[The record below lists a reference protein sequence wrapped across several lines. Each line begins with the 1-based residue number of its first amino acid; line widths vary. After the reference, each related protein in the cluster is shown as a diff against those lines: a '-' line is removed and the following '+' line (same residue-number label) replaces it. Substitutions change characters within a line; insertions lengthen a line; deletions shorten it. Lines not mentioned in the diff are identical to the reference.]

1 MRCPYCA
8 EEVKDEAVVCKHC
21 HSELFVVKSLL
32 EKINVLSARFAALG
46 NTAEFLETEVAGHA
60 RRAAIHH
67 HRPAITPLEAY
78 TLTYIGLIIA
88 HFLII
93 IVHPESK
100 LIYLRFASM
109 AIPFVFGMLCRES
122 EKSTLVFELLGGMV
136 VATAAILSME
146 AVVAYVDKTQWLP
159 KDAYEWKEDAI
170 YGSSIAFGFLTG
182 VITRHM
188 LIAIYS
194 PSAKSNFVIEW
205 IARFLVEQF
214 GDGTGKSKFTLK
226 SVRSMVSSVLGF
238 GSAVISIVTGL
249 WEFLK

>member
-21 HSELFVVKSLL
+21 HSELFVVKPLL
-32 EKINVLSARFAALG
+32 EKINVMSARIAALD
-46 NTAEFLETEVAGHA
+46 NAAEHLAPEIENHMH
-60 RRAAIHH
+60 RAAARHH
-67 HRPAITPLEAY
+67 GPGLTPLESYA
-78 TLTYIGLIIA
+78 LTYIGLLAA

-93 IVHPESK
+93 IVADSK
-100 LIYLRFASM
+100 LLYLRVAWM
-109 AIPFVFGMLCRES
+109 AIPFFFGLACRES
-122 EKSTLVFELLGGMV
+122 EKSNLVYELLGAMV
-136 VATAAILSME
+136 VAFAAILSGD
-146 AVVAYVDKTQWLP
+146 AVVAYQDNKPWLP
-159 KDAYEWKEDAI
+159 ANAYEWREDAI
-170 YGSSIAFGFLTG
+170 YGSSIAFGYLTG
-182 VITRHM
+182 VIGRHM

-214 GDGTGKSKFTLK
+214 GDGKGKPKFTLK
-226 SVRSMVSSVLGF
+226 SVRSMVSSILGF